1 MFLPSLVVAMLSLC
15 HTKDGFSSIIRHPSL
30 LYAPLFSYFTFST
43 NKQRCCKSS
52 PADEEE
58 ISLSRYWTISNM
70 VLSFLGYVGFGIA
83 ETSMVDAF
91 VYFIILVPVLTGPF
105 FTIFFLFDHR
115 LPSCM
120 RMPELQFGVYKV
132 KDPLVEYV
140 RDESDGGNAVKR
152 EN

>member
-1 MFLPSLVVAMLSLC
+1 
-15 HTKDGFSSIIRHPSL
+15 
-30 LYAPLFSYFTFST
+30 
-43 NKQRCCKSS
+43 
-52 PADEEE
+52 
-58 ISLSRYWTISNM
+58 M
-70 VLSFLGYVGFGIA
+70 VLSFLGYVVFGIA

-132 KDPLVEYV
+132 KDPMVEYV
-140 RDESDGGNAVKR
+140 RDESDSGNAVQR